1 MGSRRRWT
9 TQLTTSLVLP
19 HLGWT
24 WGAGDLWMALAQRS
38 LVAEGPLGF
47 VVVSRVA
54 AFRGFG
60 SSVLLSSLLVVYF
73 SYPSS
78 PY

>member
-1 MGSRRRWT
+1 
-9 TQLTTSLVLP
+9 
-19 HLGWT
+19 
-24 WGAGDLWMALAQRS
+24 MALAQRS

-60 SSVLLSSLLVVYF
+60 SSVLLSFLLVVYF
-73 SYPSS
+73 RLSLLPLLIESS
-78 PY
+78 GEGGT